1 MKNHK
6 KKALKGF
13 TLAELIVVIAVFGLL
28 LAATLSLVAPMN
40 KVFKNTAQYSN
51 SYAVVDNVRRV
62 IEDNLRYAN
71 RMYVFYGDDASG
83 NPDAFM
89 DTQVANM
96 RSEFL
101 LGSSA
106 RKTFARDTVYAMRIH
121 NPSETGFSGIA
132 ATAEMPGKISIY
144 TYENGVRTSD
154 SKEWAVSEALYSE
167 YAFALSFGI
176 KADSWNTTEHNV
188 AGVAMHQINSVEYE
202 SLNFADPQNFTL
214 SLDIF
219 EKDYAD
225 RANKAASAYTLCR
238 TYVNNTVTLSFVNM
252 TSSNVLDTEEIW
264 INGSTGLELVTPA
277 PTRYQFTNLN
287 DTSGSDSADIIII
300 YTKPDLD

>member
-1 MKNHK
+1 
-6 KKALKGF
+6 
-13 TLAELIVVIAVFGLL
+13 
-28 LAATLSLVAPMN
+28 
-40 KVFKNTAQYSN
+40 
-51 SYAVVDNVRRV
+51 
-62 IEDNLRYAN
+62 
-71 RMYVFYGDDASG
+71 
-83 NPDAFM
+83 
-89 DTQVANM
+89 
-96 RSEFL
+96 
-101 LGSSA
+101 
-106 RKTFARDTVYAMRIH
+106 
-121 NPSETGFSGIA
+121 
-132 ATAEMPGKISIY
+132 
-144 TYENGVRTSD
+144 
-154 SKEWAVSEALYSE
+154 
-167 YAFALSFGI
+167 
-176 KADSWNTTEHNV
+176 
-188 AGVAMHQINSVEYE
+188 MHQINSVEYE